1 MIEQSVA
8 HGFRRGIRRHRCD
21 QRFLDLLEADFGIS
35 QFNLTA
41 AFLTGVLAPKH
52 QALAVCMWAADKSD
66 DTERRG
72 MMIRGWAKR
81 RKVGAFD
88 PHLS

>member
-1 MIEQSVA
+1 MAEQSVA
-8 HGFRRGIRRHRCD
+8 RPGTRHHRCD
-21 QRFLDLLEADFGIS
+21 QRFLDLLEGDFGIS
-35 QFNLTA
+35 QFNLKA
-41 AFLTGVLAPKH
+41 AFLTGVPAPKH

-88 PHLS
+88 PCLS